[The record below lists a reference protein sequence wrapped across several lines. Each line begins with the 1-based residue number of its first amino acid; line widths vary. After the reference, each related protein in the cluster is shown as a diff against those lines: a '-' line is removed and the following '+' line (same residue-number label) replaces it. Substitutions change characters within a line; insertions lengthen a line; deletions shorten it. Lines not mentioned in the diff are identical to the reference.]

1 MKHGVLSLLVLGLFV
16 AAAPQAASA
25 QGAVYRC
32 GADGRS
38 YSQQPCA
45 DGRTLRVDDDARTPA
60 QRQQAMEAARR
71 DARLADALAHE
82 RRQAESVS
90 VRAASLSAPTQK
102 DAAVHATAGKPNQK
116 KLRHAKRPVNE
127 ADGAPGDFKATSPA
141 SPASPGAKKKSRAGT
156 ATPPT
161 R

>member
-1 MKHGVLSLLVLGLFV
+1 MLSLLVLGLFA

-45 DGRTLRVDDDARTPA
+45 DGRTFRVDDDARAPA

-71 DARLADALAHE
+71 DARLADELAHE

-116 KLRHAKRPVNE
+116 KRRHAKRPVNE
-127 ADGAPGDFKATSPA
+127 ADGAPVDFKATSPA
-141 SPASPGAKKKSRAGT
+141 PPGAKKKSRAGT

-161 R
+161 P

>member
-1 MKHGVLSLLVLGLFV
+1 MKHGVLSLLVLGLCA

-45 DGRTLRVDDDARTPA
+45 DGRSVRVDDDARTPA
-60 QRQQAMEAARR
+60 QRQQAVESARR

-90 VRAASLSAPTQK
+90 VRAASLSAPTPK

-116 KLRHAKRPVNE
+116 KRRHAKRPANQP
-127 ADGAPGDFKATSPA
+127 DGASGDFKATGPA
-141 SPASPGAKKKSRAGT
+141 PPGAKKKTRART
-156 ATPPT
+156 AAPPI

>member
-1 MKHGVLSLLVLGLFV
+1 VKHGVPLLLVLGLFA

-25 QGAVYRC
+25 QGAAAYRC

-45 DGRTLRVDDDARTPA
+45 DGRPLRVDDDARTPA
-60 QRQQAMEAARR
+60 QRQQATESARR
-71 DARLADALAHE
+71 DAHLADALARE

-90 VRAASLSAPTQK
+90 VRAAALSAPPPK
-102 DAAVHATAGKPNQK
+102 DAAARASAGKPNQK
-116 KLRHAKRPVNE
+116 KRRHAKSQ
-127 ADGAPGDFKATSPA
+127 ASHGDDGSGEFKATAPA
-141 SPASPGAKKKSRAGT
+141 PPRAKKKSRAGT
-156 ATPPT
+156 AAPSP

>member
-1 MKHGVLSLLVLGLFV
+1 MKHGVLSLLVLGLFAV
-16 AAAPQAASA
+16 AAPQAASG

-32 GADGRS
+32 GADGSS

-60 QRQQAMEAARR
+60 QRQQAMEAVRR

-90 VRAASLSAPTQK
+90 VRAASLSAPTPK
-102 DAAVHATAGKPNQK
+102 DAAVHATAGKPNPK
-116 KLRHAKRPVNE
+116 KPRHAKRPANPP
-127 ADGAPGDFKATSPA
+127 AGASGDFKATGPV
-141 SPASPGAKKKSRAGT
+141 PPGAKKTRAGT
-156 ATPPT
+156 AAPPT

>member
-1 MKHGVLSLLVLGLFV
+1 MKRAVLSLLVPGLF
-16 AAAPQAASA
+16 AAAVPQATSA

-32 GADGRS
+32 GTDGRS

-45 DGRTLRVDDDARTPA
+45 EGRPLRVDDDARTPA
-60 QRQQAMEAARR
+60 QRQQAVESARR
-71 DARLADALAHE
+71 DARLADALARE

-90 VRAASLSAPTQK
+90 VRAASLSAPTPK

-116 KLRHAKRPVNE
+116 KRRHAKRPT
-127 ADGAPGDFKATSPA
+127 DQRGGGAGDFKATAPA
-141 SPASPGAKKKSRAGT
+141 PPGAKKKSRAGT
-156 ATPPT
+156 AAPST

>member
-1 MKHGVLSLLVLGLFV
+1 MKHGVLSLLVLGLFAV
-16 AAAPQAASA
+16 AAPQAASG

-32 GADGRS
+32 GADGSS

-60 QRQQAMEAARR
+60 QRQQAMEAVRR

-90 VRAASLSAPTQK
+90 VRAASLSAPTPK

-116 KLRHAKRPVNE
+116 KRRHAKRPVNE

-141 SPASPGAKKKSRAGT
+141 PPGAKKKSRAGT

>member
-1 MKHGVLSLLVLGLFV
+1 MKHGVLSLLVLGLFA

-45 DGRTLRVDDDARTPA
+45 DGRTLRVDGDVRTPA

-90 VRAASLSAPTQK
+90 VRAASLSATTPK
-102 DAAVHATAGKPNQK
+102 DAAVHATAGKPTPK
-116 KLRHAKRPVNE
+116 KRRHAKRPANPP
-127 ADGAPGDFKATSPA
+127 DGASGDFKATGPA
-141 SPASPGAKKKSRAGT
+141 PPGVKKKTRVGT
-156 ATPPT
+156 AAPPT

>member
-1 MKHGVLSLLVLGLFV
+1 MPLLLVLGLFA

-25 QGAVYRC
+25 QAAVYRC

-45 DGRTLRVDDDARTPA
+45 DGRPLRVDDDARTPS
-60 QRQQAMEAARR
+60 QRQQATESARR
-71 DARLADALAHE
+71 DAHLADALARE

-90 VRAASLSAPTQK
+90 VRATSLSAPSPK
-102 DAAVHATAGKPNQK
+102 DGALRASAGKPNQK
-116 KLRHAKRPVNE
+116 KRRHAKSQVSQGD
-127 ADGAPGDFKATSPA
+127 DGSGEFKATAPA
-141 SPASPGAKKKSRAGT
+141 PPRAKKKSRAGT
-156 ATPPT
+156 AARST